1 MWACTLIKPVF
12 LSKLS
17 CICYASAFSLLIR
30 ENILIRINS
39 ETNPFSAEQQQSDF
53 IAHIK
58 SYIRILFQ
66 KQPLPYQNGITIF
79 ASIQSK
85 IICTSYKID
94 KSLYASVL
102 NIVRCT
108 YVKLF
113 FCVNHVSFATES
125 NSRHAI
131 YFSFAK
137 LVKESAC

>member
-1 MWACTLIKPVF
+1 M
-12 LSKLS
+12 SKLS
-17 CICYASAFSLLIR
+17 CTCYTSAFSLLIR

-53 IAHIK
+53 
-58 SYIRILFQ
+58 YR
-66 KQPLPYQNGITIF
+66 PYKIVYTDTLSETTPSVSKWLTIF
-79 ASIQSK
+79 ASIRSK

-94 KSLYASVL
+94 KNRYTSVL